1 MGAEVRLF
9 GSDFDQAKEEA
20 RRFAEYT
27 RARFIEDGREPEIAE
42 GAGTIAVELWRP
54 AKRFEALL
62 VPLGDGALV
71 AGIGRWMKTH
81 SPIVGVCAAGA
92 PAMAMSWREGKVRTT
107 ETTST
112 IADGIATRVPV
123 PESLLNLAGLMDE
136 VLLVEDKSLVEAMRL
151 VFRYHGLVIE
161 PAGAAGL
168 AAAITYK
175 EQFQGARVAT
185 PLRGGNLTSEQIRR
199 WLMKTE

>member
-1 MGAEVRLF
+1 LWAF
-9 GSDFDQAKEEA
+9 A
-20 RRFAEYT
+20 RR
-27 RARFIEDGREPEIAE
+27 
-42 GAGTIAVELWRP
+42 ELRQWQCHGEKGKYVRP
-54 AKRFEALL
+54 K
-62 VPLGDGALV
+62 P
-71 AGIGRWMKTH
+71 H
-81 SPIVGVCAAGA
+81 P
-92 PAMAMSWREGKVRTT
+92 P
-107 ETTST
+107 

-136 VLLVEDKSLVEAMRL
+136 VLLVEDKSLVEEMRL

-185 PLRGGNLTSEQIRR
+185 PLCGGNLTSEQIRR